1 VDQLYH
7 FEPKA
12 HPLASR
18 RVFFRRQARNV
29 LWSFGLIVVWL
40 IVGMAGY
47 MGFEGMST
55 VDAFVNA
62 AMILSGMGPIGTLAT
77 NGGKIFAGLYAI
89 FSGIFVFGIA
99 GLALLPVFHRTLHR
113 FHLQE
118 DAAASRPKPAP
129 AKPNPPK
136 VKK

>member
-7 FEPKA
+7 FESKT
-12 HPLASR
+12 HPLAPR
-18 RVFFRRQARNV
+18 RVFFLRQARNI
-29 LWSFGLIVVWL
+29 LWSLGLIIVWL
-40 IVGMAGY
+40 IIGMAGY
-47 MGFEGMST
+47 MGFEGMSS

-77 NGGKIFAGLYAI
+77 TAGKIFAGLYAI

-113 FHLQE
+113 FHLQAE
-118 DAAASRPKPAP
+118 AQASRPRPAP
-129 AKPNPPK
+129 KTPK
-136 VKK
+136 K